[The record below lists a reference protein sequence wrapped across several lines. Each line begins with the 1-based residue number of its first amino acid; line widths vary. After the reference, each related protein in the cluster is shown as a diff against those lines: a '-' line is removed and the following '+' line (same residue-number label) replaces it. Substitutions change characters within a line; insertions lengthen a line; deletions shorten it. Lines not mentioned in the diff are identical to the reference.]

1 MVALD
6 LGPLAKT
13 EHPHIVGL
21 DAHAAEL
28 VKGTLALPDNSAL
41 EGDEHKK
48 SEERVVPVFIEHPKT
63 NTEDLEDEEGRD
75 GVLLEQLGEGRDG
88 NIKSVEAIVLLDARQ
103 LDLGLDTLGGLE
115 VADGGLG
122 LGVDVE
128 LERTKRLCLGVV
140 EETALLEEE

>member
-1 MVALD
+1 
-6 LGPLAKT
+6 
-13 EHPHIVGL
+13 
-21 DAHAAEL
+21 
-28 VKGTLALPDNSAL
+28 
-41 EGDEHKK
+41 
-48 SEERVVPVFIEHPKT
+48 
-63 NTEDLEDEEGRD
+63 
-75 GVLLEQLGEGRDG
+75 
-88 NIKSVEAIVLLDARQ
+88 VLLDARQ